1 MLRHRKNRKNVPK
14 YLKQNKTSSGN
25 ATEDALSRMQKNIYR
40 QAALA
45 LLTVVLTIVI
55 LFAMTSAWYTNI
67 VQSKGLMFEAESW
80 GFDGTITVN
89 EESILAAP
97 GDSGVVHLEVENA
110 SDSISTISVNVSK
123 NDMQE
128 EMKKRLFFYVDTQM
142 SRDGETMDRV
152 YLNNYEGYAYTIFSQ
167 GNLILTENASNA
179 PQIKWQ
185 WVYDVLGYYVQA
197 KPQEVIDENGNTIL
211 KMNITE
217 YLRPIEYDFDA
228 ATITMDTDA
237 SGELRMVLD
246 TVDGTTDPYIYL
258 WQLSKK
264 DGYKG
269 EIAAEDRL
277 ENGFYPVDVDDNG
290 YGVYA
295 YMCNYTEIEMATQYD
310 SELAELAYR
319 NAKEEP
325 LTDAEQA
332 RLNHTAKL
340 TISAQKDE
348 TTAINVNTLDA
359 LQNVITQGSA
369 DVIQLSSNITIPS
382 GESLTIPRN
391 SRVMVDMNGYT
402 LSSTSGRAVDALPGS
417 SLTMLNGAL
426 TGPGTDTATY
436 GIYTIGAEVVMS
448 DVDVSGFRYGVCIG
462 DNADNNPLDSRVHMV
477 GCKINA
483 DWYAVF
489 ISGNGLQSVQKSQLI
504 VENSTLS
511 SNGIVITGSG
521 NATGNGRWGTDIQIL
536 NSEIVGKKAN
546 ETDKVW
552 GTAIYQPQQNSTMV
566 ISNSTVTGY
575 NGIALKGGS
584 IKILDSTIT
593 GNGLKNEPAENRDG
607 FTDTGDAVYIDTI
620 YGYEILLEI
629 DGASDLSSMN
639 SHSLQIFKDA
649 DTNYSV
655 KIYGGTFDEKQPD
668 AFVAEGSSQTTSGS
682 RYVVT
687 AG

>member
-1 MLRHRKNRKNVPK
+1 LLRHRKNRKNVPK

-402 LSSTSGRAVDALPGS
+402 LSSTSGRSVDALPGS
-417 SLTMLNGAL
+417 ALTMLNGAL

>member
-1 MLRHRKNRKNVPK
+1 LLRHRKNRKNVPK

-504 VENSTLS
+504 VQNSTLS

>member
-1 MLRHRKNRKNVPK
+1 LSRHRKNRKNVPK

-504 VENSTLS
+504 VQNSTLS

>member
-1 MLRHRKNRKNVPK
+1 LLRHRKNRKNVPK